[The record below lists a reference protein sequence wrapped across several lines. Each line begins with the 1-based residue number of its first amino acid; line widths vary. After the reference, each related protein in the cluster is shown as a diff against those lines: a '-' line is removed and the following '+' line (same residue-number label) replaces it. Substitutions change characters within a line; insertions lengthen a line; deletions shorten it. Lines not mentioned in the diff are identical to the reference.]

1 MVYGFSQIVTK
12 IFDIVVLPF
21 GDNRMLALSIVSL
34 LTGVALIF
42 IFKAVSNQRRI
53 KETRDQFKARILE
66 MRIYQDNIVLIHKA
80 LFKALATNV
89 TYLRVSLWPILVL
102 IAFVFVIFVQLDERY
117 GRRHLETADQALL
130 TVSLKDGLNPMTT
143 PFQLRAGEGLAVD
156 SPPVRSAA
164 LGQIYWRI
172 KATSQ
177 GTHSLGVTVF
187 DKTYDFPV
195 RAEVSN
201 GPIGHVRGP
210 GSIFNP
216 LIYPSLPRI
225 PADSP
230 LKAVELRYPSADY
243 PLLVWRTHWL
253 VVFIVF
259 SFIGALI
266 PKFLFKIEI

>member
-1 MVYGFSQIVTK
+1 MVYGFSQIITK
-12 IFDIVVLPF
+12 LFDILVLPF
-21 GDNRMLALSIVSL
+21 GDNRMLALSAISL

-80 LFKALATNV
+80 LFRALATNF
-89 TYLRVSLWPILVL
+89 TYLRVSLVPILVL
-102 IAFVFVIFVQLDERY
+102 VAFVFVIFVQLDERY
-117 GRRHLETADQALL
+117 GRRSLKTSDRALF
-130 TVSLKDGLNPMTT
+130 TVSLKDGLDPMTT
-143 PFQLRAGEGLAVD
+143 PFALDPGDGLALD
-156 SPPVRSAA
+156 SPPVRSSV

-172 KATSQ
+172 KATKP
-177 GTHSLGVTVF
+177 GTHPLGVTVY
-187 DKTYDFPV
+187 DKTYQFPV

-201 GPIGHVRGP
+201 APIGHVRGS
-210 GSIFNP
+210 GSILNP

-230 LKAVELRYPSADY
+230 LESVELHYPGTDY
-243 PLLVWRTHWL
+243 SLFGWRTHWL

-259 SFIGALI
+259 SFVGALI
-266 PKFLFKIEI
+266 PKFLFKIEV